1 MKGMELAKA
10 YYEKYG
16 AGMIESVCGK
26 ADAEKI
32 AVGLVGEGSQCFGFD
47 DEISTDHDFG
57 PGVLHLA
64 Q

>member
-16 AGMIESVCGK
+16 VGMIESVCGK

-32 AVGLVGEGSQCFGFD
+32 AVGLVGL
-47 DEISTDHDFG
+47 
-57 PGVLHLA
+57 P
-64 Q
+64 